1 MPSPKELQ
9 MSSLTQAMII
19 NAAVLVAVLEADL
32 GPHRK
37 IGWFRI
43 ARPLLLS
50 AGIVPLYLT
59 ALATHGT
66 SLALE
71 VAGAVAGLLTGLV
84 AIATMTIYRS
94 PRTGKPVSRAGF
106 GYAALWI
113 IVIGARAAFS
123 YGATHWFS
131 ARLGTWMFHHQVSSD
146 TITNT
151 LILMAVAMLLT
162 RTLGMAGRAGTLPG
176 RDVVLNV
183 TEGQPLSS

>member
-1 MPSPKELQ
+1 
-9 MSSLTQAMII
+9 MSSLAQAMLI
-19 NAAVLVAVLEADL
+19 NAVVLIAVLEADL

-71 VAGAVAGLLTGLV
+71 IVGALAGLLIGLL
-84 AIATMTIYRS
+84 AITTMTVYRS

-106 GYAALWI
+106 GYAALWVG
-113 IVIGARAAFS
+113 VIGSRAAFS

-131 ARLGTWMFHHQVSSD
+131 TQLGTWMVHHQVTGD
-146 TITNT
+146 DITNT

-162 RTLGMAGRAGTLPG
+162 RTLGMAGRAATLPG
-176 RDVVLNV
+176 RDVVLNI
-183 TEGQPLSS
+183 TAGQPLSS